1 MNMSIIRTTS
11 LNISAEQTQG
21 QLLPIRLQGAGLGG
35 RLNAAIVIL
44 TQAARIA
51 RLKQTLALLD
61 AYFNDQFHYPVV
73 IFEDDLSPAHRASI
87 ASATRS
93 DLQFRRIR
101 FSLPPWINRTAA
113 EENSVCNSQS
123 ASLGYRYVS

>member
-11 LNISAEQTQG
+11 LNISVEQTQG

-61 AYFNDQFHYPVV
+61 AVHGRELTQVRV
-73 IFEDDLSPAHRASI
+73 GLAVEGG
-87 ASATRS
+87 
-93 DLQFRRIR
+93 
-101 FSLPPWINRTAA
+101 WK
-113 EENSVCNSQS
+113 
-123 ASLGYRYVS
+123 